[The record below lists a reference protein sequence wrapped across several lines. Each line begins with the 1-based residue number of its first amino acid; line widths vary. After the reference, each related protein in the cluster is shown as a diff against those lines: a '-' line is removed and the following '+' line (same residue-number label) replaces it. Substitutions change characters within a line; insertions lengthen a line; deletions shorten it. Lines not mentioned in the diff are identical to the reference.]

1 MEPVAVRI
9 IVMIVGIV
17 QAYGEYSE
25 YRQRMQFVGL
35 RDPIVVLIDP
45 KQKLRIHRVAA
56 IDDPV
61 SVSPVLEF
69 VELAKARY
77 PLGSSD
83 LGWAV
88 KLPKSSFP
96 LSILPLWLRSSG
108 RKALLE
114 FAAVHAILTGCPS
127 PAMSNI
133 TPPAAVVRWK
143 PFPVVSTMIGDAG

>member
-1 MEPVAVRI
+1 LDDPPKVQPILKDHAAVATTLPGTSHRGVEKHVIGPTPIPRLPVLWVRIEGGSVMEPFAERI

-25 YRQRMQFVGL
+25 FRQRMQFVGL

-69 VELAKARY
+69 VELCQ
-77 PLGSSD
+77 G
-83 LGWAV
+83 
-88 KLPKSSFP
+88 
-96 LSILPLWLRSSG
+96 
-108 RKALLE
+108 
-114 FAAVHAILTGCPS
+114 
-127 PAMSNI
+127 
-133 TPPAAVVRWK
+133 
-143 PFPVVSTMIGDAG
+143 